1 MMTAAA
7 AVSLCLNMMV
17 KNEEHIIIH
26 TLKALTSSIKF
37 DYWVITDTG
46 STDNT
51 RQLILAFFAAKKIK
65 GELID
70 DIWRDYGHNRTS
82 AIGHAFNKTDYLLIF
97 HADDII
103 DEKFKLPTPM
113 TNDAYYLKLR
123 NERMSCQHCLI
134 LNNRLHWSF
143 RGKFEMYS
151 ENVGIINNSSRSLQR
166 RVESITSLIKS

>member
-1 MMTAAA
+1 MAI
-7 AVSLCLNMMV
+7 SLCLNMMV
-17 KNEEHIIIH
+17 KNEEHIIIN
-26 TLKALTSSIKF
+26 TLKMLTSSIKF

-51 RQLILAFFAAKKIK
+51 KQLILSFFAAENIK

-70 DIWRDYGHNRTS
+70 DQWRGYSYNRTS

-103 DEKFKLPTPM
+103 EEIFKLPTPM

-123 NERMSCQHCLI
+123 NGRMSCQHCLI

-143 RGKFEMYS
+143 KGTLEIFS
-151 ENVGIINNSSRSLQR
+151 ENVGTINNSSCALQQ
-166 RVESITSLIKS
+166 RVESITSLIKSRATF